1 MEKQLMKFK
10 YYVLGCVFLILGGHS
25 YGQIGFGTDLPNPYA
40 DVTLGSENK
49 GLLLNRVKL
58 VSLNSAAPLKQE
70 SMAVGTMVFNTTVN
84 QELQEGVYFWT
95 KEKKWSRLY
104 VKTTPTRDM
113 QFVTFKQT
121 GSKYLLPFT
130 PATID
135 ITDLNYDYKAEED
148 GLLFLDY
155 VIYAYM
161 ANGKIKAGNTFCYT
175 TVTDDSNN
183 EAVFKGV
190 TAISPYI
197 VVDNQGTN
205 SSFGLSSFVFPVKK
219 GKMYKIRMKGHET
232 YANTYSEGSTSTK
245 YEIRVGDFNYSGQTS
260 HSSLKVTFMSDPSM

>member
-1 MEKQLMKFK
+1 MKKQIMKFK

-25 YGQIGFGTDLPNPYA
+25 YAQVGFGTNNPNPYA
-40 DVTLGSENK
+40 DMTLGSENK

-58 VSLNSAAPLKQE
+58 TSLNSAAPLKQE

-113 QFVTFKQT
+113 QFVVFKQT
-121 GSKYLLPFT
+121 SKTYSLPFK
-130 PATID
+130 PATLD

-155 VIYAYM
+155 VIYGYIV
-161 ANGKIKAGNTFCYT
+161 GGVVKAGNTFCYT

-183 EAVFKGV
+183 QVFSGV

-197 VVDNQGTN
+197 VIDYQGKN

-219 GKMYKIRMKGHET
+219 GKVYKIRMKGHET
-232 YANTYSEGSTSTK
+232 FADTYTDMFTDNGK
-245 YEIRVGDFNYSGQTS
+245 YDIRIGDFSFSGQTS
-260 HSSLKVTFMSDPSM
+260 HSSLKVTFMSDPSL